1 MPHEVNSPTVP
12 AADMRLYLRDEELD
26 RGAGLILLGER
37 ALSAAAESA
46 RKQARLSRSE
56 MQVLLAI
63 SQFPGQDV
71 AGLRGRLAMTVP
83 TCARL
88 LGELDKRG
96 LIERQLDGS
105 DRRRRALMLSESG
118 QALLAPVLTSM
129 RSALREAYKSV
140 GPEAVTGARAL
151 LEAITR

>member
-105 DRRRRALMLSESG
+105 DRRRRALMLSE
-118 QALLAPVLTSM
+118 
-129 RSALREAYKSV
+129 
-140 GPEAVTGARAL
+140 
-151 LEAITR
+151 